1 MLIFLFKEKKM
12 SDSVDVLNM
21 LKLVYTIYTLAVIL
35 LIGWFALGVVDP
47 KGKPRILKP
56 STFYTYVGALITVG
70 VAIHIVTFNK
80 IPWVE
85 IDFKR
90 ASITPAQV
98 VNITIED
105 HNFIL
110 PSPKIELKCNEYIL
124 FDVVSKDLT
133 YGFGIFRQNNSMV
146 TQMQVVP
153 GSKNDLMWKFGKN
166 GIYNLRSTEYS
177 GPKGAAMYIKNVFEV
192 TGCVE
197 DDKHSQSGGSL

>member
-1 MLIFLFKEKKM
+1 MT
-12 SDSVDVLNM
+12 DSVDVLSM
-21 LKLVYTIYTLAVIL
+21 LKLVYTLYTLAVIS
-35 LIGWFALGVVDP
+35 LICWFGLGVVNP
-47 KGKPRILKP
+47 KGKPRIVKGAV
-56 STFYTYVGALITVG
+56 FYTYVAVLVTVG

-90 ASITPAQV
+90 DSLKASQV

-105 HNFIL
+105 HKFIL
-110 PSPKIELKCNEYIL
+110 PSQKIDLKCGEYVL

-153 GSKNDLMWKFGKN
+153 GSKNDLMWKFEKN
-166 GIYNLRSTEYS
+166 GVYHIRSTEYS
-177 GPKGAAMYIKNVFEV
+177 GPKGAHMYVKDLFEV
-192 TGCVE
+192 KGCSE
-197 DDKHSQSGGSL
+197 DDKYSQKGGNL

>member
-1 MLIFLFKEKKM
+1 MT
-12 SDSVDVLNM
+12 DSVDVLQM
-21 LKLVYTIYTLAVIL
+21 LKLVYTLYTISVIS
-35 LIGWFALGVVDP
+35 LIGWFALGVVNP
-47 KGKPRILKP
+47 EGKPRIGKA

-90 ASITPAQV
+90 DSLKATQV
-98 VNITIED
+98 VNIEIEK
-105 HNFIL
+105 HEFKL
-110 PSPKIELKCNEYIL
+110 PSPKIEIKCNEYVM
-124 FDVVSKDLT
+124 FDVVSKDIT

-166 GIYNLRSTEYS
+166 GVYHLRSTEYS
-177 GPKGAAMYIKNVFEV
+177 GPKGAKMYIKDVFEV
-192 TGCVE
+192 KGCDK
-197 DDKHSQSGGSL
+197 DDKYSQKGGSL

>member
-1 MLIFLFKEKKM
+1 MT
-12 SDSVDVLNM
+12 DSVDVLNM
-21 LKLVYTIYTLAVIL
+21 LKLVYTLYTLAVIS
-35 LIGWFALGVVDP
+35 LIGWFALGVVNP

-56 STFYTYVGALITVG
+56 ATFYTYVGALITVG

-90 ASITPAQV
+90 SSLTPKQV
-98 VNITIED
+98 VNITIEK
-105 HNFIL
+105 HEFKL
-110 PSPKIELKCNEYIL
+110 PSPKIELECNEYVL
-124 FDVVSKDLT
+124 FDVVSKDIT

-166 GIYNLRSTEYS
+166 GVYHLRSTEYS
-177 GPKGAAMYIKNVFEV
+177 GPKGANMYIKDVFEV
-192 TGCVE
+192 KGCAE
-197 DDKHSQSGGSL
+197 DDKYSQKGGSL